1 MFKHFVHWESVVS
14 GGRRLALKIA
24 DVRVIDEGRKSRFIR
39 RWGWQFWWWWKESLL
54 IWDGCCIDDDGD
66 DRDLD
71 DDVPAV
77 SLGVVWHDHGWCG
90 HLHRSSVLM
99 FPQPPKANICGRLGW
114 LNVEKMQWAGQ
125 RREGVKDPNIKA
137 QKKLHMLCLSRNPF
151 LWRHK
156 KSIELLSVMV
166 ATFRGLLFLF

>member
-1 MFKHFVHWESVVS
+1 MVV
-14 GGRRLALKIA
+14 
-24 DVRVIDEGRKSRFIR
+24 D
-39 RWGWQFWWWWKESLL
+39 SLL

-71 DDVPAV
+71 GDVPAV

-137 QKKLHMLCLSRNPF
+137 QKKACLKESSVS
-151 LWRHK
+151 
-156 KSIELLSVMV
+156 SIRVFEVQVHSQPCWSSAIGQIRSSSSLTILSV
-166 ATFRGLLFLF
+166 FGKEGSGRGLPTLHCCYLGVLKEGQLLQLSLEAAQQLVI